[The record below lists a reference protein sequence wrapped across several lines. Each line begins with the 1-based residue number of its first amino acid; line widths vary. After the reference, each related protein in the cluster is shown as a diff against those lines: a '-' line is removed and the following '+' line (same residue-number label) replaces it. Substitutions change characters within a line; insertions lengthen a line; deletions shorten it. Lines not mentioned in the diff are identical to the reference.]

1 MQDPRIEKIAQVLVE
16 YSVNVQPND
25 LVFIMGTVLAS
36 PMLEAVYRRVLAR
49 GGHPSLQ
56 VTLPALEEYFMYHA
70 SEEQL
75 RFVPPIL
82 ELVVERYDKFINI
95 LGAANTRA
103 LTNVPP
109 ARQVLR
115 SQASEPIMRRLMERA
130 AAGELQ
136 WVLSLF
142 PTPAYAQDAEMSQE
156 EYENFVFGAC
166 LPDPEDPIAY
176 WQKLS
181 AFQQAWVHYLAD
193 KRTLRVRAEDTDLEM
208 RIEGRPFINCD
219 GKENFPDGEIFTSP
233 IEDSV
238 NGTIRFTYP
247 ATYAGR
253 RVENVRLRFENGR
266 VVEAHADKG
275 EEFLLKMLDTDAG
288 ARYVGEFAIGTN
300 KGIRQFTGETLFDE
314 KIAGTCHLALGR
326 SYPESGGKNH
336 SAIHWDMVCDLRQ
349 GGEIWVDGEL
359 IYKDGDFTFTPGA

>member
-1 MQDPRIEKIAQVLVE
+1 M
-16 YSVNVQPND
+16 
-25 LVFIMGTVLAS
+25 
-36 PMLEAVYRRVLAR
+36 
-49 GGHPSLQ
+49 
-56 VTLPALEEYFMYHA
+56 
-70 SEEQL
+70 
-75 RFVPPIL
+75 
-82 ELVVERYDKFINI
+82 
-95 LGAANTRA
+95 
-103 LTNVPP
+103 
-109 ARQVLR
+109 
-115 SQASEPIMRRLMERA
+115 
-130 AAGELQ
+130 
-136 WVLSLF
+136 
-142 PTPAYAQDAEMSQE
+142 
-156 EYENFVFGAC
+156 
-166 LPDPEDPIAY
+166 
-176 WQKLS
+176 
-181 AFQQAWVHYLAD
+181 
-193 KRTLRVRAEDTDLEM
+193 
-208 RIEGRPFINCD
+208 
-219 GKENFPDGEIFTSP
+219 
-233 IEDSV
+233 

-275 EEFLLKMLDTDAG
+275 EEFLLKVLDTDTG